1 MNQRLAR
8 TGIHPRR
15 ASPQGFLDQRLPETP
30 VGPGHQNCLPFDC
43 HRLRAHGQPP
53 CPASRCSWLGD
64 WPRQD
69 VAAGGAIWT
78 ALTGLAV
85 SPVKSLART
94 SSGRAALVESRPS
107 YARTAPAAVTSAA
120 QPPNGMV

>member
-8 TGIHPRR
+8 TGIYPLR

-30 VGPGHQNCLPFDC
+30 VGPGHQNCLTFDC
-43 HRLRAHGQPP
+43 HRFHFCLPSGS
-53 CPASRCSWLGD
+53 CESLLCWLSD

-69 VAAGGAIWT
+69 VAAGRAIWT
-78 ALTGLAV
+78 ALTALAV
-85 SPVKSLART
+85 SVVKRLART